1 MQELQNFLKDDLKA
15 LNRFIEKVLRDTKVP
30 LITEVAQHIMG
41 SGGKRL
47 RPLLTFLCARLC
59 GSHDHE
65 RMIRLGA
72 CIEFI
77 HTATLLHDDVID
89 QSSHRR
95 GCPSAHTLWGNEAS
109 VLVGDFLFSRAFEL
123 MVQDNSPEVFKVLSQ
138 TASKISEGE
147 LMQLMHTRTLTLD
160 ESLYQEI
167 IGAKTA
173 SLFSAACEIGVLAG
187 GASSHHR
194 ALLKFIGYNI
204 GLLFQI
210 SDDVLDFGLSSL
222 SLGEPQGND
231 VLEGKMTLPL
241 IMAYKEATV
250 SQQSL
255 IESTLL
261 NPEKFDKNFSRIQ
274 ELLKE
279 TQAIESTLAFAKNI
293 QEDALKNLLKLEQ
306 SPERNLLEKALCFSL
321 NRCRVS

>member
-1 MQELQNFLKDDLKA
+1 MQELQNFLKEDLEA
-15 LNRFIEKVLRDTKVP
+15 LNNFIEKVLRDTKVP
-30 LITEVAQHIMG
+30 LITEIAQHLMK

-47 RPLLTFLCARLC
+47 RPLLTFLCAGLC
-59 GSHDHE
+59 NNQNYE

-123 MVQDNSPEVFKVLSQ
+123 MVQDNSPEVFKILSQ
-138 TASKISEGE
+138 TASKIAEGE
-147 LMQLMHTRTLTLD
+147 LMQLMHTRTLTVD

-173 SLFSAACEIGVLAG
+173 SLFSAACEIGALA
-187 GASSHHR
+187 ADSSFDTR
-194 ALLKFIGYNI
+194 STLRSIGYNI

-210 SDDVLDFGLSSL
+210 SDDILDFGLSTIC
-222 SLGEPQGND
+222 LGKPQGND
-231 VLEGKMTLPL
+231 LLEGKMTLPL
-241 IMAYKEATV
+241 IIAYKKATAV
-250 SQQSL
+250 QRSL
-255 IESTLL
+255 IETTLL
-261 NPEKFDKNFSRIQ
+261 EPKKFEENFSHIQ
-274 ELLKE
+274 RTLEE
-279 TQAIESTLAFAKNI
+279 TEAIADTLVFAQTI
-293 QEDALKNLLKLEQ
+293 QKVALENLLKLEE
-306 SPERNLLEKALCFSL
+306 SPQRKLLEKAVHFSL
-321 NRCRVS
+321 NRC